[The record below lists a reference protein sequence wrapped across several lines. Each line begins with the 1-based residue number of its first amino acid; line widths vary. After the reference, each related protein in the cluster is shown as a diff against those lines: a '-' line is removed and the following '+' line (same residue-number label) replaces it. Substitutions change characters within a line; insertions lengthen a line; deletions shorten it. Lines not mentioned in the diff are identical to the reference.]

1 MTDYPIYF
9 TYIVKCADGTYYTGK
24 TPNLLKRIKQHNGE
38 LAGGAKYTKIRR
50 PVILHYFEE
59 HVSNKL
65 AVRREFELKKLTH
78 KKKENLCNAK

>member
-1 MTDYPIYF
+1 MTDYSVYF

-59 HVSNKL
+59 YGSNKL
-65 AVRREFELKKLTH
+65 AVRREFTLKKLTH
-78 KKKENLCNAK
+78 KEKENLGNEK